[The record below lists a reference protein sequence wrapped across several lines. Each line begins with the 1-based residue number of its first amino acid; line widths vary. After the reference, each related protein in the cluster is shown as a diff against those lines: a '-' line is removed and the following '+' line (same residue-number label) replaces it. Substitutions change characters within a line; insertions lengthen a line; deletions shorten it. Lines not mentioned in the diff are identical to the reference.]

1 MGEDRPRTG
10 KEGWDRLG
18 GSRSWVEGTRD
29 GQGSGMVRAQ
39 KRSCRKRNPFQGPRV
54 VSCLT
59 LGNELSEESHT
70 LRKQEILLRRAPR
83 QTAGG

>member
-1 MGEDRPRTG
+1 MGEERPRTG

-18 GSRSWVEGTRD
+18 GSQSWVEGIRD
-29 GQGSGMVRAQ
+29 GQGPE
-39 KRSCRKRNPFQGPRV
+39 RSCRKRNPFQGPRV

-59 LGNELSEESHT
+59 LRNELSEEPHM

-83 QTAGG
+83 QTAGGEGS